1 MKIRTDFVTN
11 SSSSSFILAR
21 NSEMN
26 EKQKEEILKYVEEKF
41 LGDPVLTPASSE
53 EEIRNLFEDDWEF
66 RDEETEELARKA
78 LRDGKSI
85 YSGCVCFE
93 DSDFDY
99 AGVFEKIWDIMK
111 NNGDGDF
118 VEIDCDLSY

>member
-26 EKQKEEILKYVEEKF
+26 EKQKEEILKYVEENF
-41 LGDPVLTPASSE
+41 LGDPVLTPESSE
-53 EEIRNLFEDDWEF
+53 EEIQKLFEDDWEF
-66 RDEETEELARKA
+66 RDEETQELTRKA
-78 LRDGKSI
+78 LREGKSI

-93 DSDFDY
+93 ESDYDY
-99 AGVFEKIWDIMK
+99 ADVFEKIWDIMK
-111 NNGDGDF
+111 NNGDDDF